1 MDRLPCELLHH
12 ILGYIDQ
19 SLDLFRMTCVC
30 SRWRSFIMNDEYFLN
45 QWFSRSLECS
55 RKSSSICCAS
65 YVGDCKRQP
74 ILNIDRS
81 LFSISLQS
89 NIWDHFPS
97 TLSGYLLGY
106 KDLFARRYSLPLFDS
121 SHSFSLWLFL
131 PRQWELNIQIG
142 SLNIKYLTFLIWNNK
157 KYYHFNNWKFV
168 SIADRW
174 IHIVLNKID
183 RQSYYQIWLDGQYV
197 SKASQYHLPFRA
209 VDQSCYQ
216 IHIILVCK
224 SGNNILEASSQVHLT
239 DVNAFTQCLTPFEIR
254 AIHQQQTSIT
264 QVKVGT
270 YINSNKMHNMK
281 IDCR

>member
-19 SLDLFRMTCVC
+19 SLDLFQMTCVC

-97 TLSGYLLGY
+97 TVSGYLLGY
-106 KDLFARRYSLPLFDS
+106 KALFARHYSLPLFDS

-157 KYYHFNNWKFV
+157 KYYRFNNWKFV
-168 SIADRW
+168 SIAERW

-197 SKASQYHLPFRA
+197 SK
-209 VDQSCYQ
+209 
-216 IHIILVCK
+216 
-224 SGNNILEASSQVHLT
+224 SGNNILEASSQVRLT
-239 DVNAFTQCLTPFEIR
+239 DVNAFTKCLTPFEIR

-281 IDCR
+281 VDWH